1 MSRPNYNS
9 AHFMRK
15 GWKIMNNTKIGM
27 TLDDTN
33 NLRKMVMEN
42 PDLPL
47 IIFVGEEGWSG
58 EYSYNSVEVVS
69 IRIEELTYEGEYY
82 IEKDEF
88 KEKLLDKYSDKYDSD
103 TELEKFATDIMDNKE
118 FAKAIVIYV
127 G

>member
-1 MSRPNYNS
+1 
-9 AHFMRK
+9 
-15 GWKIMNNTKIGM
+15 MNNTKIGM